1 MFKNKIDLKLVV
13 IALLIS
19 GLTIFLFLMVFS
31 EKRTVVYVDSLKLFE
46 GFQMTKEMKTL
57 GEKEFNTRKI
67 SLENLYASMQSSSV
81 SVLQKKELMQVFSK
95 EKEELQKFNQ
105 FFASQQTEKIWERIR
120 SYTSEFSK
128 DKNYQLIILS
138 DNKQVVL
145 YADEKIDVTNDL
157 LIYLNKR
164 YDGI

>member
-1 MFKNKIDLKLVV
+1 
-13 IALLIS
+13 
-19 GLTIFLFLMVFS
+19 
-31 EKRTVVYVDSLKLFE
+31 
-46 GFQMTKEMKTL
+46 MTKEMKTL

-67 SLENLYASMQSSSV
+67 ALETMYSSIQSPSV
-81 SVLQKKELMQVFSK
+81 SALQKKELMRQLIQ
-95 EKEELQKFNQ
+95 EKQDLEKFNQ
-105 FFASQQTEKIWERIR
+105 TFASEQTEKIWERIR

-128 DKNYQLIILS
+128 DKNYQIIIVS

-145 YADEKIDVTNDL
+145 YADEEIDVTSDL

>member
-1 MFKNKIDLKLVV
+1 MNPKIIV

-19 GLTIFLFLMVFS
+19 VLTTFLILIFFS
-31 EKRTVVYVDSLKLFE
+31 QKSTVVYVDSLKLFE

-67 SLENLYASMQSSSV
+67 ALETMYSSIQSPSV
-81 SVLQKKELMQVFSK
+81 SALQKKELMRQLIQ
-95 EKEELQKFNQ
+95 EKQDLEKFNQ
-105 FFASQQTEKIWERIR
+105 TFASEQTEKIWERIR

-128 DKNYQLIILS
+128 DKNYQIIIVS

-145 YADEKIDVTNDL
+145 YADEEIDVTSDL